1 MPADPLCC
9 TGLIANI
16 TAADLATVGFLVVL
30 ESLLSADN
38 ALVMA
43 VMVIGLPERL
53 HRRALNYGL
62 IGALTFRLG
71 ATALAVYLIH
81 AAWLKLLGGLYLLYL
96 AGAHFWRRQNDPSG
110 GKPGTATAGFWS
122 TVLRVEA
129 VNLAFSID
137 SILVAVAMSTKF
149 WVVLTGGLLGVVAMR
164 VVVSQLVG
172 LIKRYPRLVD
182 GAFVVIAWVAIKLL
196 LDYLRQVEWIS
207 WEVPHAISLGVVVGI
222 LVVSYV
228 IARRAGPA
236 PAS

>member
-1 MPADPLCC
+1 MF
-9 TGLIANI
+9 ANI

-43 VMVIGLPERL
+43 VMVLGLPERA

-96 AGAHFWRRQNDPSG
+96 VGAHFWRRRED
-110 GKPGTATAGFWS
+110 KPAGPPAATTAGFWS

-149 WVVLTGGLLGVVAMR
+149 WVVLTGGLLGVVAIR
-164 VVVSQLVG
+164 VVVGQLVA

-196 LDYLRQVEWIS
+196 LDYLHQVDWID
-207 WEVPHAISLGVVVGI
+207 WEVPRAMSLAIVVGI
-222 LVVSYV
+222 LAISYV
-228 IARRAGPA
+228 MARRAGA
-236 PAS
+236 AQAV